1 MQATAAQPIGRFP
14 PEHVPRWRLLLVT
27 LADGED
33 SAILRSSFSFPM
45 ISFFF
50 AIRPQHTQ

>member
-33 SAILRSSFSFPM
+33 SAILRFSFSFSM

-50 AIRPQHTQ
+50 AIRPQNTQ